1 MRTYEKSNPEKSPYD
16 PPKIKRS
23 DVKDVS
29 VTPIT
34 DTGEHYR
41 KEDGVR
47 VPYSFIVIISGGE
60 VREKNYFRIIS
71 DQKRFRQIKIE
82 FIADRAK
89 LNPNGLLETA
99 IYKQEHYK
107 TSQKDEPD
115 KIFILSDVDHFTND
129 LLKIKPECEKLD
141 IRLIISNSCFEVWL
155 YYSKFATKPTDFP
168 MPTDKLKTSQSFK
181 NYLDTKVKGGINPV
195 KAIFDIAENIEN
207 ARNNYAEM
215 PNGIPELFSTNMFVL
230 AEELLPLISEELEK
244 VNAESKL
251 KTDFYKIMN

>member
-1 MRTYEKSNPEKSPYD
+1 MRSYTKTNPEKPLNSQ
-16 PPKIKRS
+16 KTKQT
-23 DVKDVS
+23 KAENNS
-29 VTPIT
+29 VNLVANA
-34 DTGEHYR
+34 DKNYR

-89 LNPNGLLETA
+89 LNPNGLRETA

-107 TSQKDEPD
+107 TSQEDDPD

-129 LLKIKPECEKLD
+129 LLKIKSECENLG
-141 IRLIISNSCFEVWL
+141 IHLIISNSCFEVWL

-168 MPTDKLKTSQSFK
+168 MPTDSRKISQSFK
-181 NYLDTKVKGGINPV
+181 NYLDKKIKGGVNPV
-195 KAIFDIAENIEN
+195 RVIFDIAENIEN
-207 ARNNYAEM
+207 ARSNYIEM
-215 PNGIPELFSTNMFVL
+215 PNGIPELFSTNMFIL
-230 AEELLPLISEELEK
+230 AEQLLPLISDELSRIS
-244 VNAESKL
+244 AEIEL
-251 KTDFYKIMN
+251 KTKFHKK